1 MPQAQTLP
9 PSAGEPTAGSDRASA
24 RRSKAETRR
33 RLANEEGQR
42 AFLRLMSHELRT
54 PLHAIIGFSE
64 IIAYQLYG
72 PIGEARYLEHAE
84 LIRESGHKLLGLVNQ
99 IMEIARL
106 EAGAADLD
114 LHEQPC
120 APPIYD
126 AIRQIAGQA
135 RDRGVTLDLR
145 IPTPEPTVV
154 CDHRSL
160 TTVMA
165 ALIQNAVLYGG
176 EGAPVVIEVAVEGRR
191 LAIAVQDFG
200 QGVPAHHLPRL
211 MRPFEQGENALVR
224 NASGAGL
231 GLPTAQLLCK
241 AMGGSLNLSSEEGAG
256 LRAVIRLPRAM
267 PTPRS
272 VPLVKV

>member
-54 PLHAIIGFSE
+54 PLNA
-64 IIAYQLYG
+64 
-72 PIGEARYLEHAE
+72 
-84 LIRESGHKLLGLVNQ
+84 GHKLLGLVNQ